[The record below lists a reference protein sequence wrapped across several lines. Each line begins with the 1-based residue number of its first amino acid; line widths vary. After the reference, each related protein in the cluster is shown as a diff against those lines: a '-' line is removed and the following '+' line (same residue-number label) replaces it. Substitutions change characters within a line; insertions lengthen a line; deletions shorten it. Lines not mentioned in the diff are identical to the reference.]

1 MKHSDERFMRE
12 ALRLARK
19 GLGRTSPNPAV
30 GAVVVRRGKVI
41 SRGYHRR
48 AGEKHAEVDA
58 LERMKGAIEVDD
70 TLYVN
75 LEPCHHFGRTPP
87 CTEAIMRAGL
97 KNVVVGMRDPNPSVE
112 GGGCDFLA
120 QNGVKVKI
128 GVLETECRRLNEA
141 YLKYVTRRIP
151 FVIAKSALTLD
162 GFTATS
168 TGHSRWITNER
179 SRQFVHRLRDRVDCV
194 MVGVGTIAKDD
205 PLLTTRLKSKRGR
218 DPCRVIVDTELRIPR
233 NARVLK
239 IPCSA
244 ETMIA
249 VGDTVAEEYRSSFEA
264 EGVTI
269 IPCPMK
275 EGLIDLKALM
285 KILGERSVTSVM
297 VEGGATLMGSL
308 IREKL
313 IDKFCFFKAPKVLG
327 GDDGIPMARGKGPE
341 SMKGC
346 LTLKEMS
353 VRRFGEDL
361 LISGYPEYWQGGK
374 VPL

>member
-1 MKHSDERFMRE
+1 MNNSDERFMRE

-30 GAVVVRRGKVI
+30 GAVIVRRGKVI
-41 SRGYHRR
+41 ARGYHRR

-58 LERMKGAIEVDD
+58 LERAKGGIEADD

-75 LEPCHHFGRTPP
+75 LEPCRHSGRTPP

-97 KNVVVGMRDPNPSVE
+97 KNVVVGMRDPNPSVT
-112 GGGCDFLA
+112 GGGCDFLS
-120 QNGVKVKI
+120 QKGVKVKV
-128 GVLETECRRLNEA
+128 GVLESECRRLNEA
-141 YLKYVTRRIP
+141 YIKYVTKGHP

-194 MVGVGTIAKDD
+194 MVGVGTIVKDD
-205 PLLTTRLKSKRGR
+205 PLLTTRLKSRGGR

-239 IPCSA
+239 TPSSGGTI
-244 ETMIA
+244 IA
-249 VGDTVAEEYRSSFEA
+249 VAETVAEKHRSPFEM
-264 EGVTI
+264 EGVTT
-269 IPCPMK
+269 IPCPTK

-297 VEGGATLMGSL
+297 VEGGATLMGTL

-313 IDKFCFFKAPKVLG
+313 IDKFYFFKAPKVLG
-327 GDDGIPMARGKGPE
+327 GDDGSPMARGEAPK
-341 SMKGC
+341 SMEQC
-346 LTLKEMS
+346 ITLKEIS

-361 LISGYPEYWQGGK
+361 LISGYPEY
-374 VPL
+374 